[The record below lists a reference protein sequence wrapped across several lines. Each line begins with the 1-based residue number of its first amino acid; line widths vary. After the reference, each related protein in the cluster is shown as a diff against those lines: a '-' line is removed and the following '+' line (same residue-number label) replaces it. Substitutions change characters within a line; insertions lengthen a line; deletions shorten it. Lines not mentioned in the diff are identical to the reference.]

1 MAAAVGLQGPQG
13 GGTEEGVLGRVSRR
27 GRLSRG
33 LRGEQYLEG
42 RGRGRERQVVSW
54 GSSRGPRPTPR
65 VVFQNSQRYE
75 SRQVMLVR

>member
-42 RGRGRERQVVSW
+42 RGEREGEAGGQLGKQQ
-54 GSSRGPRPTPR
+54 GSKAYAQGGFPDLSE
-65 VVFQNSQRYE
+65 V
-75 SRQVMLVR
+75 